1 MKLLSIVTFIQRCEA
16 KLKFNY
22 NLITLVMHSI
32 KLSLYCIVFVLIFY
46 NMANAFTKEQFEV
59 TLENCCFPDKSKKL
73 LLFRQPITVVIFNL
87 SHLDESDVELIKI
100 TVDSLREESGINI
113 QLMNSRDFETQTVNG
128 LNLKSSIFIFAL
140 PNELKELDNN
150 SKELLSEKFN
160 GFAKNRPGQLDL
172 ISVIKKVYTPG
183 SWFWQAQ
190 ISTQEFLV
198 SALVIVKM
206 STANILA
213 DKTIEIS
220 ILAAM
225 QYNREMKPL
234 AGTIFSKESNTLT
247 YLDLSVIHSLY
258 RDDTVYS
265 TQFDEAARQK
275 K

>member
-1 MKLLSIVTFIQRCEA
+1 
-16 KLKFNY
+16 
-22 NLITLVMHSI
+22 
-32 KLSLYCIVFVLIFY
+32 
-46 NMANAFTKEQFEV
+46 MANAFTKEQFEV